1 VTPQRCR
8 EITARYGSLRVA
20 LLGDFCLDRYL
31 EIDPANSEISIETG
45 LPVHNV
51 VNVRAQP
58 GGAGTILNNLSALG
72 VGTILPV
79 GFHGVD
85 GEGFELARAVAAR
98 RGVEATHLLE
108 TPQRRTFTYCKPL
121 VIEPGRTPRELSRL
135 DTKNWTPTPPEVED
149 RIITALRSVAR
160 STDAVIVL
168 DQVDIAETG
177 VVTRRVLE
185 AVAGVVA
192 SRPELPVIADSRR
205 GLGGF
210 PSVIFKMNAAELAA
224 MSGLPVSS
232 DLATVR
238 DAAKALARRNG
249 RPVFVT
255 LSERGMVGALPS
267 GETEWVPS
275 LRIRGPIDV
284 VGAGDSVTA
293 NLITALAAG
302 ASLREAL
309 ELASLA
315 ASIVLHQVGTTGAAT
330 PVDLETLAAGAR

>member
-1 VTPQRCR
+1 
-8 EITARYGSLRVA
+8 
-20 LLGDFCLDRYL
+20 
-31 EIDPANSEISIETG
+31 
-45 LPVHNV
+45 
-51 VNVRAQP
+51 
-58 GGAGTILNNLSALG
+58 
-72 VGTILPV
+72 
-79 GFHGVD
+79 
-85 GEGFELARAVAAR
+85 
-98 RGVEATHLLE
+98 
-108 TPQRRTFTYCKPL
+108 
-121 VIEPGRTPRELSRL
+121 
-135 DTKNWTPTPPEVED
+135 
-149 RIITALRSVAR
+149 
-160 STDAVIVL
+160 
-168 DQVDIAETG
+168 
-177 VVTRRVLE
+177 
-185 AVAGVVA
+185 
-192 SRPELPVIADSRR
+192 
-205 GLGGF
+205 
-210 PSVIFKMNAAELAA
+210 

-275 LRIRGPIDV
+275 LPIRGPIDV